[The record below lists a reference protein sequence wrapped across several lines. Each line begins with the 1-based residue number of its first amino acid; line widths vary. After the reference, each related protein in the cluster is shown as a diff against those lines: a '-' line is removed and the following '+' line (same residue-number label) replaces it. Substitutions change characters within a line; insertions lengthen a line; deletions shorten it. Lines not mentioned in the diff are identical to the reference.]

1 MLDWGG
7 MEGLVS
13 RSPESLMRGVGK
25 RNTGFLQRRTAVHN
39 SSVCADRNC
48 TAHHV
53 KVKKKKRKLEFLTS
67 IGIKQNLLIK
77 YLNPATHSCTH
88 FQAPYRQCQ
97 LPWDT
102 DNNKHFTEYISV
114 LVY

>member
-13 RSPESLMRGVGK
+13 RSPESLMSNVRK
-25 RNTGFLQRRTAVHN
+25 INTGFLQRRTAVH
-39 SSVCADRNC
+39 SFSVCADRNC

-53 KVKKKKRKLEFLTS
+53 KVKKKKELEFLTS

-77 YLNPATHSCTH
+77 DLNPATHSCRH

>member
-13 RSPESLMRGVGK
+13 RSPESLTGDVGK

-53 KVKKKKRKLEFLTS
+53 KVKKKKKARVSNQHWNQT
-67 IGIKQNLLIK
+67 NLI
-77 YLNPATHSCTH
+77 N
-88 FQAPYRQCQ
+88 
-97 LPWDT
+97 
-102 DNNKHFTEYISV
+102 
-114 LVY
+114 

>member
-1 MLDWGG
+1 M
-7 MEGLVS
+7 S

-53 KVKKKKRKLEFLTS
+53 KVKKKKKKARVSNQHWNQTKL
-67 IGIKQNLLIK
+67 IN
-77 YLNPATHSCTH
+77 
-88 FQAPYRQCQ
+88 
-97 LPWDT
+97 
-102 DNNKHFTEYISV
+102 
-114 LVY
+114 